1 MFPGQKDAGIF
12 DASIQNHQSCKQKNK
27 VGLKKETVM
36 TDVLINHMFEDIVET
51 IPHPLLVLDLDLRIL
66 KVNHFFCET
75 FKIAPEKTTGN
86 FIYDLGNRQ
95 WDIPKLRRLLEDII
109 SKDHKF
115 ENFEVE
121 HIFPSIG
128 RRIMMLNGR
137 RLKQHGTGSQMILL
151 CIEDITEKREMENAL
166 IESEERYRRVFETA
180 SDAIFLLEKNE
191 GKITYTNPAVT
202 TTLGYPDEECIGK
215 KVQDFDLAHEMDDIQ
230 VITER
235 LKKDGIIHY
244 NDVPIQTKVGQSID
258 TDIYLVDK
266 AALVQC
272 NIRDITERKEAEKAL
287 RGTEES
293 FRNLIEILPIGVALS
308 VPDGTITEMNA
319 AMVKI
324 FGYDSKEELQK
335 VPGPARYVNPKDR
348 ERYIELLEK
357 SLVKDFE
364 ARYRRKDGSVFWGR
378 STSIK
383 RSTATGEVQ
392 FINVFDDITERK
404 QMEEALRESEQK
416 YRNLV
421 DNASVG
427 VFKTS
432 LSGEFIYVNDALIKM
447 LEFGSLE
454 EVIVDGVWAKYK
466 DPEDR
471 KAFLENLKKKDRII
485 NFETELL
492 TATGRSRNVL
502 ISGTLEG
509 DFISGMI
516 MDITERHLAEQALR
530 ESEEKY
536 RNLFENLYDVYYR
549 TDPTGLISIASPSV
563 ERLLG
568 YKSDEIIGLDL
579 KSLYVNPQE
588 REEFLSQIMRNG
600 SVDDFQAQL
609 RRKDNSVIWVSTNS
623 KILKDEKGNFLG
635 VEGLARDV
643 SERKRA
649 EEDLKESEERYR
661 ALFDRSFDCVYVN
674 DFEGNFIDANDTAL
688 NILGYDREEI
698 RSVKFASLL
707 SEDQLPLAFQVL
719 TEIKET
725 GYHKELVEFSLKRK
739 DGRIVYVES
748 KSSVIYRDEEPFAI
762 LGIARDITERK
773 HAEEALRESEEK
785 YRTILESMGEAYFE
799 VDLEGNF
806 TFFNDALPLSLGYS
820 KEELKGMNNRD
831 YMPPET
837 AKEIYNLFNE
847 IYKTGRPIRG
857 YSYEVIRKDGAERFH
872 ELVASLMRDG
882 NGKPIG
888 FRGIS
893 HDITERKR
901 AEEGKRKLEAQLNQ
915 AQKME
920 AIGILAGGVAHD
932 FNNLLTSIIGYAELA
947 LMDLGKNSRVN
958 QSLDEILK
966 AGHRAAGLT
975 RQLLAF
981 SRKELIRP
989 EVLNFNSL
997 IMNFEKMLRRLIRED
1012 IDIVSVCS
1020 PDLWQVEAD
1029 PGQMEQVVMNL
1040 AVNARDAMPKG
1051 GKLTIETANVELNE
1065 DYFRDHGVENQ
1076 AGPYVMLAVTDT
1088 GTGMDK
1094 ETRARIFEPFFTTKG
1109 LGRGTG
1115 LGLSTVY
1122 GIVKQN
1128 KGHIWVYS
1136 EPEKGTTFKVYFPR
1150 VGVETEVAKREEV
1163 PVRSLEGSETIL
1175 VTEDDELLRKMA
1187 ERMLEGYGYRV
1198 ITAEN
1203 GKEAIKI
1210 AGSHDGPVHLLLT
1223 DVVMPGMTGLDLAEQ
1238 LKSRF
1243 PEIKVLYMSGYTDNV
1258 IADHGVLEKDVN
1270 FIQKPFSREGL
1281 GGKVREVLDKKQH

>member
-1 MFPGQKDAGIF
+1 MFLGQKDASIF

-137 RLKQHGTGSQMILL
+137 RLKQHGTSSQMILL

-202 TTLGYPDEECIGK
+202 TTLGYSDEECIGK

-272 NIRDITERKEAEKAL
+272 NIRDITERKRAQEAL

-335 VPGPARYVNPKDR
+335 VPASDRYVNPKDR
-348 ERYIELLEK
+348 KPYLELLEK
-357 SLVKDFE
+357 GTIRDFE
-364 ARYRRKDGSVFWGR
+364 AQFKRKDGTVFWARVAAGR
-378 STSIK
+378 
-383 RSTATGEVQ
+383 RSTATGEIQ
-392 FINVFDDITERK
+392 FINVFE
-404 QMEEALRESEQK
+404 
-416 YRNLV
+416 
-421 DNASVG
+421 
-427 VFKTS
+427 
-432 LSGEFIYVNDALIKM
+432 
-447 LEFGSLE
+447 
-454 EVIVDGVWAKYK
+454 
-466 DPEDR
+466 
-471 KAFLENLKKKDRII
+471 
-485 NFETELL
+485 
-492 TATGRSRNVL
+492 
-502 ISGTLEG
+502 
-509 DFISGMI
+509 
-516 MDITERHLAEQALR
+516 DITERHLAEQALR

-536 RNLFENLYDVYYR
+536 RNLFENLYDVYYS
-549 TDPTGLISIASPSV
+549 TDVTGLISNASPSV

-579 KSLYVNPQE
+579 KSLYVNPQG

-762 LGIARDITERK
+762 LGIARDITKRK
-773 HAEEALRESEEK
+773 QAEEALRESEEK

-893 HDITERKR
+893 HDITERKQ

-1175 VTEDDELLRKMA
+1175 VVEDDEMLRKMA
-1187 ERMLEGYGYRV
+1187 VKMLKGYGYRL
-1198 ITAEN
+1198 ITARN
-1203 GKEAIKI
+1203 GEDALEI
-1210 AGSHDGPVHLLLT
+1210 AGSHDGPIHLMLT
-1223 DVVMPGMTGLDLAEQ
+1223 DVVMPGLNGPDLAEQ
-1238 LKSRF
+1238 MKLRV
-1243 PEIKVLYMSGYTDNV
+1243 PGIKTIYMSGYTDNAV
-1258 IADHGVLEKDVN
+1258 AHHGVLEKGIE
-1270 FIQKPFSREGL
+1270 FIHKPFFREDL
-1281 GGKVREVLDKKQH
+1281 ANKVREIFDKKQD